1 MLTRNLLALTALLAA
16 CGAAE
21 PQPTAPSPTEAR
33 VAAAPSEPEPEPEY
47 VGVVTAKKS
56 TIIAAPFRGRFN
68 RIDVH
73 LGSRVKKDDKI
84 ARLDDTELKTQ
95 IEGFKAEERAASA
108 QSGVGGAQAAGLAKK
123 LIAQQK
129 LVQLGALPPMALT
142 QTRAEMDAASAQGG
156 AAAAGG
162 GVPKSKR
169 LIAEA
174 QLAKA
179 EMSTPIDGVVA
190 MVKAKEGEVVE
201 QGQTVAK
208 VSDPTELNIRFALPK
223 ERRDDAVPGTPVK
236 IRIDGIEQALW
247 GVIDY
252 TSNDEPALGFV
263 VVVAKIVSTKLPR
276 PNELLLS
283 LAGRVTI
290 EKRAAGK

>member
-21 PQPTAPSPTEAR
+21 PPPIAPSPTEAKIG
-33 VAAAPSEPEPEPEY
+33 AAAAEPEPEPEY

-73 LGSRVKKDDKI
+73 VGERVKKDDKI
-84 ARLDDTELKTQ
+84 ARIDDSELRTQ
-95 IEGFKAEERAASA
+95 IEGYKAEERAAYA
-108 QSGVGGAQAAGLAKK
+108 QSGVGGAQAAAAAKK
-123 LIAQQK
+123 LAAQQK
-129 LVQLGALPPMALT
+129 LVALGALPPMALS
-142 QTRAEMDAASAQGG
+142 QTRAELNAANAQGG

-162 GVPKSKR
+162 GVPKAKR
-169 LIAEA
+169 EIAER

-179 EMSTPIDGVVA
+179 EITADGDGIVA
-190 MVKAKEGEVVE
+190 MIKAKDGEVVE

-208 VSDPTELNIRFALPK
+208 ISDPTELNIRFALPK
-223 ERRDDAVPGTPVK
+223 ERRDEAIPGTPIK
-236 IRIDGIEQALW
+236 IRIDGIDQPLW
-247 GVIDY
+247 GSISY
-252 TSNDEPALGFV
+252 TSNDEPALGFI

-276 PNELLLS
+276 PNELLLAS
-283 LAGRVTI
+283 AGRVTI
-290 EKRAAGK
+290 EKRTAIK